1 MSDKPPLPKV
11 EVRERMH
18 DDIGSLLELDRDTT
32 DPERHYRW
40 VAGRPRSVANA
51 KIRGYRF
58 EKQSDEG
65 VKTRAGYLDDKG
77 DGLMWIQD
85 VVLMSCDLD
94 QWRQKKRKSIKQANS
109 RLTAPK
115 KQFKKRARARKVRIL
130 TERDE

>member
-11 EVRERMH
+11 DVRERAH
-18 DDIGSLLELDRDTT
+18 DNISSLLELDSETT
-32 DPERHYRW
+32 EPDRHYRW

-58 EKQSDEG
+58 ETKEGG
-65 VKTRAGYLDDKG
+65 VKTRAAYLDDKG
-77 DGLMWIQD
+77 DGYMWIQD
-85 VVLMSCDLD
+85 VVLMSCDLGE
-94 QWRQKKRKSIKQANS
+94 WRQRKRKENRQANS

-130 TERDE
+130 NERDE